1 MKKKISMKEIAELA
15 GVSVATVSRVINN
28 NGRFSEETRQKVLR
42 VIEEYDYTL
51 NGVAKSLRTQKTDTI
66 GIIVPDI
73 SNEYFSRI
81 VLAIER
87 YCFARGYTLL
97 ICNTDENAE
106 KEERYLNEL
115 KSKNVDGLIY
125 ISSFPGDISDWENRI
140 VCVDRNPSNL
150 KQVPIVESD
159 NVHGGYLAGKELLAS
174 GAKKI
179 LVLRDYRD
187 LSVVTDRCIGF
198 EKALNEAGLTLDEN
212 LVCKISVGFQSGL
225 KKVTDLIDRKV
236 EFDGVFATSDPMILG
251 ALAALEIR
259 GIEVPGQVKLV
270 GYDDTRMVRRSYP
283 AITSVRQDKDQIGES
298 AAQLLLDLIEGR
310 SVQDRKI
317 IVPVELVRRRTTG

>member
-1 MKKKISMKEIAELA
+1 MKKKISMKEIAQLA

-28 NGRFSEETRQKVLR
+28 NGRFSEDTRQKVLR
-42 VIEEYDYTL
+42 VIEKYDYTL
-51 NGVAKSLRTQKTDTI
+51 NSVAKSLRTQKTNTI

-87 YCFARGYTLL
+87 YCFSRGYTLL
-97 ICNTDENAE
+97 ICNTDENVE
-106 KEERYLNEL
+106 KEVRYLNEL

-125 ISSFPGDISDWENRI
+125 ISSFPGDISDWENQI

-159 NVHGGYLAGKELLAS
+159 NVHGGYLAGKELIAS

-187 LSVVTDRCIGF
+187 LSVVTDRCTGF
-198 EKALNEAGLTLDEN
+198 EKALNEAGVVLDEN
-212 LVCKISVGFQSGL
+212 LVCKISVGFQSGQ
-225 KKVTDLIDRKV
+225 KTVMDLIDRNI

-251 ALAALEIR
+251 ALAALQIQ
-259 GIEVPGQVKLV
+259 GIEVPNQVKLV

-298 AAQLLLDLIEGR
+298 AAELLLDLIEGR
-310 SVQDRKI
+310 PIQDKKI

>member
-28 NGRFSEETRQKVLR
+28 NGRFSEDTRQKVLR
-42 VIEEYDYTL
+42 VIDEYDYTL
-51 NGVAKSLRTQKTDTI
+51 NGVAKSLRTKKTDTI

-87 YCFARGYTLL
+87 FCFSRGYTLL
-97 ICNTDENAE
+97 ICNTDENVE

-125 ISSFPGDISDWENRI
+125 ISSFPGDIADWENRI

-159 NVHGGYLAGKELLAS
+159 NLNGGYLAGKELVES
-174 GAKKI
+174 GAKRI

-187 LSVVTDRCIGF
+187 LSVVTDRCKGF
-198 EKALNEAGLTLDEN
+198 ERALQEAGLEMQEDLI
-212 LVCKISVGFQSGL
+212 CRISVGFRAGL
-225 KKVTDLIDRKV
+225 KAVTDLIDRGI

-259 GIEVPGQVKLV
+259 GIEVPEKVKLV
-270 GYDDTRMVRRSYP
+270 GYDDTPMVRRSHP
-283 AITSVRQDKDQIGES
+283 GITSVRQDKDQIGES

-310 SVQDRKI
+310 PVQDKKI
-317 IVPVELVRRRTTG
+317 VVPVELVRRRTTG

>member
-1 MKKKISMKEIAELA
+1 MKKKISMKEIAQLA
-15 GVSVATVSRVINN
+15 GVSVATVSRVINE

-42 VIEEYDYTL
+42 VIDEYDYTL
-51 NGVAKSLRTQKTDTI
+51 NSVAKSLRTQKTDTI

-87 YCFARGYTLL
+87 YSFSRGYTLL

-106 KEERYLNEL
+106 KEERYINEL

-125 ISSFPGDISDWENRI
+125 ISSFPGDVTDWENRI

-150 KQVPIVESD
+150 KHVPIVES
-159 NVHGGYLAGKELLAS
+159 NNIHGGYLAGRELVES

-187 LSVVTDRCIGF
+187 LTVVTDRCKGF
-198 EKALNEAGLTLDEN
+198 EKALSESNIALNND
-212 LVCKISVGFQSGL
+212 LVSKITVGFRSAL
-225 KKVTDLIDRKV
+225 KAVTDLIDRNI

-251 ALAALEIR
+251 ALAALESR
-259 GIEVPGQVKLV
+259 GIEVPNQVKLV
-270 GYDDTRMVRRSYP
+270 GYDDTPMVRRSHP
-283 AITSVRQDKDQIGES
+283 GITSVRQDNDQIGES
-298 AAQLLLDLIEGR
+298 AAKLLLDMIEGR
-310 SVQDRKI
+310 PIQEKKI
-317 IVPVELVRRRTTG
+317 VVPVELVRRRTTG